1 MEKNMS
7 KVEKFIRNNFDLTPE
22 ELVHIPRILA
32 RWDEEVE
39 ESCMGRVVGVCSLCC
54 GR

>member
-1 MEKNMS
+1 MS